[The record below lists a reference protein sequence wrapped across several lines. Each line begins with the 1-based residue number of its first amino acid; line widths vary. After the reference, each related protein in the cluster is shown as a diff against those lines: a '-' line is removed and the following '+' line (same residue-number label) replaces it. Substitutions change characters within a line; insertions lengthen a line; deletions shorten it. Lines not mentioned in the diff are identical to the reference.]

1 MLRSSTPPS
10 ISLRHQLAEWC
21 RQQKVLRTVY
31 SILAARPLRARV
43 RAFRY
48 QRLLSAHT
56 FARTEAWD
64 RVIPAV
70 LMRSAAL
77 QGDAHGANIVGYL
90 RGEFGL
96 AESARMYA
104 RALIAAR
111 VPVAL
116 YDLELG
122 VPHSMEDASLQ
133 RMFTTDL
140 PERVV
145 IIFINPD
152 YFAAALSEIGK
163 AKLRGKYII
172 ACWFWELEHLP
183 ATWLPALEH
192 VDELLVASGFIGEA
206 VRRSSDVPLLHAPIP
221 LAAMDRADI
230 GREAFAM
237 KAGSFTFLV
246 TFDFNSWIE
255 RKNPQAAIRAF
266 REAFPRGDEP
276 VQLLIKTS
284 NGHLHA
290 ELLKELVSQVRDD
303 PRILIRNDVI
313 SRQQL
318 TALQASCDAYVSL
331 HRAEG
336 FGMGLAECMQLGK
349 PVIATGWSGNM
360 EFMHAGC
367 AALVGYELVP
377 IQAGQYPFGEGQR
390 WAEPDVAQAARWM
403 ARLASDPSAAARIGE
418 LGRLHVEGVLSPARV
433 VGIILARLSELNMP
447 PPENSG
453 NHQNFDAQ
461 RGKQ

>member
-1 MLRSSTPPS
+1 MLRSSMRT
-10 ISLRHQLAEWC
+10 SLSLSRQLAEWC
-21 RQQKVLRTVY
+21 RQQKVIRAIY
-31 SILAARPLRARV
+31 SVLTARPLRARV
-43 RAFRY
+43 HAFRMHK
-48 QRLLSAHT
+48 LLSAHA
-56 FARTEAWD
+56 FVRTESWD
-64 RVIPAV
+64 RLVPAARV
-70 LMRSAAL
+70 ASKVP
-77 QGDAHGANIVGYL
+77 QGKVHGVNIAGYL

-104 RALIAAR
+104 RALIAGQ

-122 VPHSMEDASLQ
+122 VPHSMADASLEG
-133 RMFTTDL
+133 MFTTDL

-152 YFAAALSEIGK
+152 YFAAAVREIGE

-183 ATWLPALEH
+183 VTWLPALEQ
-192 VDELLVASGFIGEA
+192 VDELLVASGFIGDA
-206 VRRSSDVPLLHAPIP
+206 VRRCSDIPLLHVPIP
-221 LAAMDRADI
+221 LADMDRADI
-230 GREAFAM
+230 GREAFGLEE
-237 KAGSFTFLV
+237 GSFSFLV

-255 RKNPQAAIRAF
+255 RKNPQAVIHAF
-266 REAFPRGDEP
+266 RKAFPGGDEP

-290 ELLKELVSQVRDD
+290 EELRALVSQVSDD
-303 PRILIRNDVI
+303 SRILIRNDVI

-349 PVIATGWSGNM
+349 PVIATCWSGNM
-360 EFMHAGC
+360 EFMNAGC
-367 AALVGYELVP
+367 AAMIDYELVP
-377 IQAGQYPFGEGQR
+377 IQAGQYPFGKGQR
-390 WAEPDVAQAARWM
+390 WAEPDVSQAARWM
-403 ARLASDPSAAARIGE
+403 VRLARDRAEAVKIGE
-418 LGRLHVEGVLSPARV
+418 RGRLHVEAVLCPTRIV
-433 VGIILARLSELNMP
+433 DMILARLNELNMKLS
-447 PPENSG
+447 ENSG
-453 NHQNFDAQ
+453 SHQTFEAQ
-461 RGKQ
+461 RGKE